1 MAGGSGTKKRARR
14 RPNPAALLTDN
25 LLVEILARVPY
36 RCDDDDDEF
45 DYLVLNPATEKW
57 VAVPVRRR
65 WTNRVQTVRLGFDP
79 AVSPHFY
86 VFEFQSNFDD
96 NDDEYGDGEGD
107 GCVLGVKIY
116 SSGTGAWIHKQSG
129 WTMSILLELDFR
141 SVFLDGVMYVIA
153 SDCVIGA
160 VDVDGETWRVIEFP
174 RSKDSPFYDTSLG
187 FIDQSQ
193 RRLHFANA
201 DDVVGDK
208 LVIYVLEDKDGE
220 EWTLKHTVSFWH
232 LVGRKKVDFGFLKF
246 IVAAIHP
253 DRNMVF
259 FVFGHKKTLLSYDMD
274 SGEVCIIRSL
284 GHCESEHF
292 FHMFPFFQ
300 RHCQMMGTSN

>member
-36 RCDDDDDEF
+36 STRWRALIANPDHRARLPQTLTGFLYGTGCARNGFANVSGIAPPFIDASFSFLPDREREHLMGF

-208 LVIYVLEDKDGE
+208 L
-220 EWTLKHTVSFWH
+220 TVKN
-232 LVGRKKVDFGFLKF
+232 G
-246 IVAAIHP
+246 P
-253 DRNMVF
+253 
-259 FVFGHKKTLLSYDMD
+259 
-274 SGEVCIIRSL
+274 
-284 GHCESEHF
+284 
-292 FHMFPFFQ
+292 
-300 RHCQMMGTSN
+300 